1 MYSGFSGRQR
11 IGNVTQVNDPNTSWV
26 SMEPHWGLIE
36 VLLQGTYG
44 IRKSHRKFLPQE
56 PRELDE
62 AYDNRLQRSVLA
74 PYYIRLERMLAGM
87 LTRKPV
93 RLDDVSDVIREQLFD
108 VDLQGNDLQ
117 TWLFQTSRICIRYG
131 HVGVLVDAPASG
143 ENGRPYY
150 VSYTPRDILG
160 WRTELK
166 DGKQELTQLR
176 LQEKIVVPDGLYG
189 EKQVEQVRVLTPGA
203 FEIHQKDQQGDF
215 KVVDE
220 GRTSLSEIPF
230 SVAYSNRMGV
240 LESIPPLA
248 DIAELNLQ
256 HYQVQSDLS
265 NQLHISAV
273 PMLAIF
279 GFPQSAEEISAG
291 PGEAMALPEG
301 ASAQYIE
308 PAGNSYDAQSAEEIS
323 AGPGEAIALPAPGEA
338 DAKYIEPAG
347 NSYDAQF
354 RRLEQIASQ
363 INELGLAAVLGSKL
377 VGETAEAKRIDRS
390 QGDSTM
396 MVVAQQMQ
404 DMIDNCLRF
413 HAQYMQEANAGSS
426 LVNRDFMGTRLE
438 PLEIQALLQLYT
450 AGTITQETLLLQLEA
465 GEVLGDDFD
474 VENEL
479 EATQNG
485 GLIEM
490 NTPEPTPQPA
500 EESTMPEAEDVEDAE

>member
-11 IGNVTQVNDPNTSWV
+11 IGNVTQVNDPNTAWV
-26 SMEPHWGLIE
+26 NMEPHWGLIE
-36 VLLQGTYG
+36 TLLGGTYK
-44 IRKSHRKFLPQE
+44 IRKGHRKYLPQE
-56 PRELDE
+56 PREQDIS
-62 AYDNRLQRSVLA
+62 YDARLLRSVLA
-74 PYYIRLERMLAGM
+74 PYYVRLERMLAGM

-117 TWLFQTSRICIRYG
+117 TWLFSTARQCIRYG
-131 HVGVLVDAPASG
+131 HVGVLVDAPAAG
-143 ENGRPYY
+143 QNGRPYW

-160 WRTELK
+160 WRSELK

-176 LQEKIVVPDGLYG
+176 LMEKITVPDGLYG

-203 FEIHQKDQQGDF
+203 FEIHQKDDQGDF
-215 KVVDE
+215 RIVDE

-273 PMLAIF
+273 PMLALF
-279 GFPQSAEEISAG
+279 GFPAAAEEISAG
-291 PGEAMALPEG
+291 PGEALALPEG

-308 PAGNSYDAQSAEEIS
+308 PAGNSYE
-323 AGPGEAIALPAPGEA
+323 
-338 DAKYIEPAG
+338 
-347 NSYDAQF
+347 AQF

-363 INELGLAAVLGSKL
+363 INELGLAAVLGAKL

-413 HAQYMQEANAGSS
+413 HAEYMQEPNAGSC

-438 PLEIQALLQLYT
+438 PQEIQALLQLYT

-490 NTPEPTPQPA
+490 QQPEPTPQPS
-500 EESTMPEAEDVEDAE
+500 EEATMPEAEPEGDDELAG

>member
-26 SMEPHWGLIE
+26 NMEPHWGLIE
-36 VLLQGTYG
+36 TLLTGTYG
-44 IRKSHRKFLPQE
+44 IRKGHRKFLPQE

-93 RLDDVSDVIREQLFD
+93 RLDDVSDVVREQLFD

-117 TWLFQTSRICIRYG
+117 TWLFQTSRISIRYG

-160 WRTELK
+160 WRSELK
-166 DGKQELTQLR
+166 NGNQELTQLR
-176 LQEKIVVPDGLYG
+176 LQEKVVVPDGLYG

-279 GFPQSAEEISAG
+279 GFPQATEEISAG

-301 ASAQYIE
+301 SSAQ
-308 PAGNSYDAQSAEEIS
+308 
-323 AGPGEAIALPAPGEA
+323 
-338 DAKYIEPAG
+338 YIEPAG

-377 VGETAEAKRIDRS
+377 IGETAEAKRIDRS

-413 HAQYMQEANAGSS
+413 HAEYMQESSAGSS

-490 NTPEPTPQPA
+490 NTPEPTPEPA
-500 EESTMPEAEDVEDAE
+500 EESTMPEAEEVEGAE

>member
-1 MYSGFSGRQR
+1 
-11 IGNVTQVNDPNTSWV
+11 
-26 SMEPHWGLIE
+26 MEPHWGLIE
-36 VLLQGTYG
+36 TLLGGTHK
-44 IRKSHRKFLPQE
+44 IRKGHRKYLPQE
-56 PRELDE
+56 PREQDIS
-62 AYDNRLQRSVLA
+62 YDARLQRSVLA

-93 RLDDVSDVIREQLFD
+93 RLDDVPDVIREQLFD

-117 TWLFQTSRICIRYG
+117 TFLFSASRVCIRYG
-131 HVGVLVDAPASG
+131 HVGVLVDAPKAG
-143 ENGRPYY
+143 DNGRPYWVT
-150 VSYTPRDILG
+150 VSPRDIIG

-176 LQEKIVVPDGLYG
+176 LAEKIVVPDGLYG

-203 FEIHQKDQQGDF
+203 FEIHQKDQKGDF
-215 KVVDE
+215 IIVDE

-240 LESIPPLA
+240 LESLPPLA

-273 PMLAIF
+273 PMLALF
-279 GFPQSAEEISAG
+279 GFPAAAEEISAG

-301 ASAQYIE
+301 SDARYIE
-308 PAGNSYDAQSAEEIS
+308 PAGNSYE
-323 AGPGEAIALPAPGEA
+323 
-338 DAKYIEPAG
+338 
-347 NSYDAQF
+347 AQF
-354 RRLEQIASQ
+354 KQLDRIAEQINA
-363 INELGLAAVLGSKL
+363 LGLASILGSKL
-377 VGETAEAKRIDRS
+377 SAETAEAKRIDRS

-404 DMIDNCLRF
+404 DLIDNCLRF
-413 HAQYMQEANAGSS
+413 HAEYMQERTAGSS
-426 LVNRDFMGTRLE
+426 LVNRDFMGIRLD
-438 PLEIQALLQLYT
+438 PQEIQALLQLYT

-474 VENEL
+474 VEQEI
-479 EATQNG
+479 EATQTG

-490 NTPEPTPQPA
+490 NQPEPTPTPA
-500 EESTMPEAEDVEDAE
+500 EEGTMPEAAPEQSDELD